1 MNDRRLDKKPK
12 SSGKFWFFGYLGF
25 GIGAVGM
32 DLSYGLF
39 NSFLVNYF
47 TDVLL
52 LNTAFLAIVPPL
64 ARVWDGVNDPMM
76 GTIVDNTKSKW
87 GKFRPW
93 ILTGAV
99 LNAIVLTLLFTN
111 PGFAVSSDSVNIKLY
126 IYAAVM
132 YVLWGMTNT
141 MADIPYWSMVPALTS
156 DPQKRNIVSAVPR
169 FFSGGGQLIV
179 SVLTVPMVA
188 ALGKGNDSVGFSR
201 WAMLAGIV
209 LICGSIVTVTTTK
222 EKGSLAPKE
231 KFTLGKAFKTVRSNK
246 QLLVFMLTALLFN
259 TGWYI
264 TNGLGIYYF
273 KYSMGNKSLLSV
285 FAAVGGVGQAL
296 GLFLLPALSKKFTRR
311 KVIQGAMCLTLVGY
325 AGMFF
330 FGPVTGLFV
339 PFIIFGLI
347 GCVGIGCI
355 FVAQTVMLADIVD
368 YGEYLLGYR
377 SESIVFSMKGFL
389 QKLAYTIQ
397 SLVYAVGLAVS
408 HYDGSLEVQAPE
420 AINAINTM
428 MFIVPPLLIAASLI
442 IFTKKYKLHG
452 ELADKVTEFVMNKKS
467 AVEE

>member
-1 MNDRRLDKKPK
+1 MDEKRLGK
-12 SSGKFWFFGYLGF
+12 SSKASGKLWIFGYLGF
-25 GIGAVGM
+25 GIGAIGM

-39 NSFLVNYF
+39 NSFLTNYF

-64 ARVWDGVNDPMM
+64 ARIWDGINDPMM

-93 ILTGAV
+93 ILTGAI

-111 PGFAVSSDSVNIKLY
+111 PGFAVSSQSVNMKLY
-126 IYAAVM
+126 VYAAAM

-141 MADIPYWSMVPALTS
+141 MVDIPYWSMVPALTS
-156 DPQKRNIVSAVPR
+156 DPAKRNVVAAVPR
-169 FFSGGGQLIV
+169 FFSGGGQLLI

-188 ALGKGNDSVGFSR
+188 ALGAGNDAKGFSR
-201 WAMLAGIV
+201 WAGIAGIV
-209 LICGSIVTVTTTK
+209 LICGSIVTVVTTK
-222 EKGSLAPKE
+222 EKGAVAPKE
-231 KFTLGKAFKTVRSNK
+231 KFTLGKAFKTVRANK

-259 TGWYI
+259 TGWYT

-273 KYSMGNKSLLSV
+273 KYVAGNEKLLSV

-296 GLFLLPALSKKFTRR
+296 GLFLLPVLSKKFTRR
-311 KVIQGAMCLTLVGY
+311 RVIQGAMCLTLAGY
-325 AGMFF
+325 AGMYL
-330 FGPVTGLFV
+330 FGPVVNLFV
-339 PFIIFGLI
+339 PFIISGLL

-368 YGEYLLGYR
+368 YGEFSLGYR

-397 SLVYAVGLAVS
+397 SLIYAIGLKVS
-408 HYDGSLEVQAPE
+408 HYDGSLAVQTPS

-428 MFIVPPLLIAASLI
+428 MFIIPPILVIASLI
-442 IFTKKYKLHG
+442 IFSKKYKLYG
-452 ELADKVTEFVMNKKS
+452 KLSDEVNEFIVAKNADKQ
-467 AVEE
+467 